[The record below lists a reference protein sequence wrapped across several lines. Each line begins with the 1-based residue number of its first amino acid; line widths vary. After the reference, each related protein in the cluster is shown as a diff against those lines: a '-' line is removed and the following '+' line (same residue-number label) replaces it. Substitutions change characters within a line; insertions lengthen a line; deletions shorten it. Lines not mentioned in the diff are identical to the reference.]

1 MSSNGGAAPPGP
13 VVLEGL
19 AVSEGIALGWARH
32 VRWEVPR
39 PPHEVVGP
47 DGRDRELERFRQ
59 ALEWAKRRLE
69 ETKADTEARLGA
81 VEARI
86 FDPQLLMLEDPQVV
100 EGTRRYIAEN
110 RLTAA
115 RAFDWRMLELKERW
129 ARTSHPMVLDR
140 LNDLEDL
147 KLRVLGR
154 LMNLPSP
161 WELGGGED
169 VVVVAP
175 DLTPSFVAR
184 LDPAQVAAVVT
195 EEGTRAAHWAILARA
210 LRIPAVAG
218 LAGVCDRVPD
228 GVEVVVDGRGG
239 RVVASP
245 GAAEKR
251 GFERRRSALAGLGRE
266 MAALVGQESATLDK
280 HRVVLRANLDLP
292 GEAAVAREHGAEGVG
307 LFRTEFLAV
316 GRSTVPAEDEQYRAY
331 RTAVEAFPDH
341 AVVIRTFDLGGDK
354 FPLFLRMPA
363 EKNPFLGRRGVRI
376 CLDEPELFAIQLR
389 ALLRAGAH
397 GDLRVMLPVVNTS
410 GEVEA
415 VRELLETAAGQL
427 REAGATI
434 APSVKLGIAVETP
447 ASALNAAR
455 LAPHVDFFSLGTN
468 DLIQYTLAVDRNSAR
483 LSGLFDPFHPA
494 VVHQVSAVVHAA
506 RSAGIEVA
514 ACGEMAASP
523 LGAVLLLGLGVPVLS
538 VAWPSLPE
546 IKKLIRGI
554 RLSDARQAA
563 LLVRSSPSRAAAE
576 ATLTEVL
583 MAAPEYRPF
592 HPTTSS
598 LI

>member
-1 MSSNGGAAPPGP
+1 MSSNGGAARPGP

-19 AVSEGIALGWARH
+19 AVSEGIALGRAHH

-47 DGRDRELERFRQ
+47 AGRDRELERFRQ
-59 ALEWAKRRLE
+59 ALEWAKRRLA

-154 LMNLPSP
+154 LMNRPNP
-161 WELGGGED
+161 WDLGDAEG

-184 LDPAQVAAVVT
+184 LDPARVAAVVT

-292 GEAAVAREHGAEGVG
+292 GEAAAAREHGAEGVG

-546 IKKLIRGI
+546 IKKLIRGL

>member
-1 MSSNGGAAPPGP
+1 MSRNGPAGPPSP

-19 AVSEGIALGWARH
+19 AISEGIAVGRARH
-32 VRWEVPR
+32 VRWEVPQA
-39 PPHEVVGP
+39 PHEVVGP
-47 DGRDRELERFRQ
+47 AGRDREMERFRE
-59 ALEWAKRRLE
+59 ALEWAKRRLL

-86 FDPQLLMLEDPQVV
+86 FDPQILMLDDPQVV
-100 EGTRRYIAEN
+100 DGTRRYIAEN

-154 LMNLPSP
+154 LMRLPDP
-161 WELGGGED
+161 WDLGGAAG

-175 DLTPSFVAR
+175 DLTPSFAAR
-184 LDPAQVAAVVT
+184 LDPARVAAVVT

-218 LAGVCDRVPD
+218 LAGVCDKVRD

-239 RVVASP
+239 QVVASP
-245 GAAEKR
+245 GTAEKR
-251 GFERRRSALAGLGRE
+251 RFERRRSALAGLGRE
-266 MAALVGQESATLDK
+266 IAALVRQESATLDGK
-280 HRVVLRANLDLP
+280 RIVLRANLDLP
-292 GEAAVAREHGAEGVG
+292 GEAAAAREHGAEGVG

-341 AVVIRTFDLGGDK
+341 PVVIRTFDLGGDK

-376 CLDEPELFAIQLR
+376 CLDEPEIFATQLR
-389 ALLRAGAH
+389 ALLRAGSH
-397 GDLRVMLPVVNTS
+397 GDLRIMLPVVNTS

-415 VRELLETAAGQL
+415 VRELLESAAARL
-427 REAGATI
+427 RETGATF

-494 VVHQVSAVVHAA
+494 VVHQISAVVHAA
-506 RSAGIEVA
+506 RSAEIEVA

-546 IKKLIRGI
+546 IKKLVQGL
-554 RLSDARQAA
+554 RLSDAKEAA
-563 LLVRSSPSRAAAE
+563 LQVRSAPNRAAAE
-576 ATLTEVL
+576 SALTQVL

-592 HPTTSS
+592 APGP
-598 LI
+598 